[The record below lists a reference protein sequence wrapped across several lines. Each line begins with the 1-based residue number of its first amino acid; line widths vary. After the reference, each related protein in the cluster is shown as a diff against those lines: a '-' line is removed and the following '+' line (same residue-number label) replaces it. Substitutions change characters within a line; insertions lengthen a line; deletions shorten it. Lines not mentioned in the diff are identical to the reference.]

1 MRILIFGVV
10 ALIGLSPVTGRA
22 QSSKDAV
29 VTVVKNV
36 FDGMRKRDTALM
48 RAQFAPG
55 ARLIDVESKN
65 GKSEVRSIDPSL
77 WIGGV
82 GKGSGPAWDERIFDP
97 VVEVDDN
104 IAHVWTY
111 YEFWR
116 GTELSHCGYDS
127 FFLVKLSDGWKVSQV
142 ADTRRKDC
150 QPRK

>member
-1 MRILIFGVV
+1 MRILLLGAVV
-10 ALIGLSPVTGRA
+10 LIGASPVSARA
-22 QSSKDAV
+22 QGQKDPV
-29 VTVVKNV
+29 LTVVKNV

-55 ARLIDVESKN
+55 ARLVGVESKN
-65 GKSEVRSIDPSL
+65 GKAEVQAIDPSL

-116 GTELSHCGYDS
+116 GSELSHCGYDS
-127 FFLVKLSDGWKVSQV
+127 FFLVKLADGWKVSQV
-142 ADTRRKDC
+142 ADTKRKDC
-150 QPRK
+150 KPKG

>member
-1 MRILIFGVV
+1 MRKVLIIAVL
-10 ALIGLSPVTGRA
+10 AAAATPAAARA
-22 QSSKDAV
+22 QDPRDAV
-29 VTVVKNV
+29 LAVVKNL

-55 ARLIDVESKN
+55 ARLLGINPKS
-65 GKSEVRSIDPSL
+65 GKPELETIDPSL

-82 GKGSGPAWDERIFDP
+82 GRGSGAAWDEKIFDP
-97 VVEVDDN
+97 VVELDDN
-104 IAHVWTY
+104 VAHVWTY

-127 FFLVKLSDGWKVSQV
+127 INLVKLGDGWKVTQV

-150 QPRK
+150 TPRK